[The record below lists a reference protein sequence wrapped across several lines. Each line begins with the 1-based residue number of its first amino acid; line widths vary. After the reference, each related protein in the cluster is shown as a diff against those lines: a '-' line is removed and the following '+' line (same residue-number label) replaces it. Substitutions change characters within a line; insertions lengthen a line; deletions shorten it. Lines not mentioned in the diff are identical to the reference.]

1 MKVSFTRL
9 DGTEDTAKITA
20 RKMRGSGY
28 YVGYI
33 KIGPISKR
41 VTRQKLQRIDAI
53 QDAHYALMRYAEN
66 VVI

>member
-9 DGTEDTAKITA
+9 DSTEDTARITT
-20 RKMRGSGY
+20 RKMRSGY

-33 KIGPISKR
+33 KIGNISKW
-41 VTRQKLQRIDAI
+41 VTRQKLQQIDTI
-53 QDAHYALMRYAEN
+53 NDAQKALWRYAEN

>member
-1 MKVSFTRL
+1 MKVNFTRL
-9 DGTEDTAKITA
+9 DGAEDTAQITV

-41 VTRQKLQRIDAI
+41 VTRQKLRRGEALFDA
-53 QDAHYALMRYAEN
+53 YKALQRYAEN
-66 VVI
+66 VVV